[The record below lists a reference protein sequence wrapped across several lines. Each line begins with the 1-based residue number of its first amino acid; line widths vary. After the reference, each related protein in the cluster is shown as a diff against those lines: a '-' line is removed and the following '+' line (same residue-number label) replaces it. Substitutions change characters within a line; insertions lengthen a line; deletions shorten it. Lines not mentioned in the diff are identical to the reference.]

1 MIKGCW
7 TVGKSFAVM
16 LILIFFFAS
25 FLASCATTGSNIQ
38 EQWEALTPD
47 EQARVVISGFQKQV
61 KNLLISTEAYVT
73 ANPKYLSNWKT
84 KILPSADFTKKSLDA
99 LVDLRL
105 TPNLTPDLVYSKI
118 QPLINNL
125 ILLIGQ
131 IGAPVK
137 TGGKLGAKFCIT

>member
-1 MIKGCW
+1 MVRECW
-7 TVGKSFAVM
+7 RISKSFMAM
-16 LILIFFFAS
+16 LILVFFTFS

-61 KNLLISTEAYVT
+61 RSLLISTEAYIT
-73 ANPKYLSNWKT
+73 ANPKYLDGWKT

-137 TGGKLGAKFCIT
+137 TGGKLDTKFCIA